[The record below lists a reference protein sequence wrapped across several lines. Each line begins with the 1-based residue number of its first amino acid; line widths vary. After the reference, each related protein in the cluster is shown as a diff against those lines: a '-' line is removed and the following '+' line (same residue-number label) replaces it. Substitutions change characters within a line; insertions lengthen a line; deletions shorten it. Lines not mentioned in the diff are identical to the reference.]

1 MTDIKSRL
9 IDKSKAW
16 DGAQTSWQK
25 EYDKAKAEAAAYIER
40 LEAALRFISDNPG
53 AHPANLAQYARN
65 TIKGGNDE

>member
-9 IDKSKAW
+9 RTSGITEVDD
-16 DGAQTSWQK
+16 DGVLHPGS
-25 EYDKAKAEAAAYIER
+25 DLGSEAAAYIER
-40 LEAALRFISDNPG
+40 LEAVLRLISDNPG